1 MARLRMQWTESD
13 KILVLEK
20 IKKNKQLRYDDNMKQ
35 NLTNEE
41 ILRMAQARIIER
53 GQTPYY
59 PAEQHLKDTDLLME
73 LSELIRKYK

>member
-1 MARLRMQWTESD
+1 
-13 KILVLEK
+13 
-20 IKKNKQLRYDDNMKQ
+20 MKQ

-73 LSELIRKYK
+73 LSELIRKYKQLGNY